1 MTSLIET
8 CKQHYNKLKTAH
20 KSWQQLPGGGSAQKY
35 SKTAHL
41 EFLAGFS
48 PVKQREIAGQTLSEI
63 VMEGNMADLIP
74 TITQKE
80 EREIDKLF
88 DGI

>member
-8 CKQHYNKLKTAH
+8 HKQHYNKLKTTH

-48 PVKQREIAGQTLSEI
+48 PARQREIAGRS
-63 VMEGNMADLIP
+63 
-74 TITQKE
+74 E
-80 EREIDKLF
+80 ERRVGKECRSRWSPYH
-88 DGI
+88 